1 MPVFFT
7 HSQPIILM
15 KREITYYSHFHY
27 EAELIYVV
35 SGRYRVISKGVTY
48 DLGEGDIWLGFP
60 FDEHSY
66 VDIGDNVTMLAIFA
80 PEHLGAVGRLL
91 CTRRPGRPVVNVS
104 EFPPGFGDG
113 LVRVAQMWMAL
124 NKRNESAVR
133 SYENELL
140 DSRYIGS
147 VTTRETVLAYLS
159 AAIGELLGAMN
170 MSPRDSA
177 GVYSIQKI
185 VNCCADN
192 ISDPELSMNKLT
204 AAVGLS
210 RSQIS
215 RLMSSMMKTSFPEFL
230 HALRIRQARQLL
242 MFTDKTVTD
251 IAFECGFMSQRN
263 FNRVF
268 REMTGMTPSE
278 FRERSKELGNDA
290 LL

>member
-1 MPVFFT
+1 MPIFFT

-15 KREITYYSHFHY
+15 KHEITFHSHFHY
-27 EAELIYVV
+27 EAEMIYVV
-35 SGRYRVISKGVTY
+35 KGAYRVVSKGVTY

-66 VDIGDNVTMLAIFA
+66 ADIGDNLTMLAIFA
-80 PEHLGAVGRLL
+80 PEDIGHVGRIL
-91 CTRRPGRPVVNVS
+91 CTRHPGRPVVNVS
-104 EFPPGFGDG
+104 ELPPGFGDG
-113 LVRVAQMWMAL
+113 LVRTAQMWMAMSRRERLVRNCDPDSIFDKRYL
-124 NKRNESAVR
+124 NYPAE
-133 SYENELL
+133 
-140 DSRYIGS
+140 
-147 VTTRETVLAYLS
+147 RETILSYLS
-159 AAIGELLGAMN
+159 AAVSELLGVMKL
-170 MSPRDSA
+170 SPRDSA

-215 RLMSSMMKTSFPEFL
+215 RLISSIMKTSFPKFL

-268 REMTGMTPSE
+268 REITGMTPSE
-278 FRERSKELGNDA
+278 FRERSEELGNDTS
-290 LL
+290 L

>member
-91 CTRRPGRPVVNVS
+91 CTRRPGRPVVNIS

-133 SYENELL
+133 NYENELL

-159 AAIGELLGAMN
+159 AAIGELLGAMEN
-170 MSPRDSA
+170 YENAISNALGGAMYHIVSADERAARARAVCSDRGRRVREQNRPRE
-177 GVYSIQKI
+177 II
-185 VNCCADN
+185 
-192 ISDPELSMNKLT
+192 
-204 AAVGLS
+204 
-210 RSQIS
+210 
-215 RLMSSMMKTSFPEFL
+215 LMSIIPRGPF
-230 HALRIRQARQLL
+230 
-242 MFTDKTVTD
+242 MFSLV
-251 IAFECGFMSQRN
+251 
-263 FNRVF
+263 
-268 REMTGMTPSE
+268 
-278 FRERSKELGNDA
+278 
-290 LL
+290 